1 VSDPVRVINVIQ
13 HLYKVPGTCRCS
25 HVTPQPRSVCKWE
38 VDGLVS
44 RAVLAA
50 FAGWLG
56 HFLENVRRRF
66 AIGCSAWRQRKKA
79 VGILLHS
86 QTF

>member
-50 FAGWLG
+50 FAGW
-56 HFLENVRRRF
+56 
-66 AIGCSAWRQRKKA
+66 
-79 VGILLHS
+79 
-86 QTF
+86 